1 MEKLSIQKVYNENYS
16 KVYNRVNQLVR
27 NTEIS
32 KDLTSEIF
40 MKVNDN
46 LQVFDC
52 SKAKLSTWIIKITN
66 NHCTD
71 YFRKAKNSRNVL
83 KVDGFVD
90 SEGIEIFQ
98 FADSSNA
105 SDNVENN
112 ELKAKID
119 TAFNS
124 LKPEFKQVA
133 TLLFVEGK
141 NYDEI
146 ACLTGLSMSNVKVI
160 IHRVKAIL
168 QAELQTEYQSL

>member
-1 MEKLSIQKVYNENYS
+1 
-16 KVYNRVNQLVR
+16 
-27 NTEIS
+27 
-32 KDLTSEIF
+32 
-40 MKVNDN
+40 MKVIDN

-71 YFRKAKNSRNVL
+71 YHRKAKNSRNVMN
-83 KVDGFVD
+83 DSFVD
-90 SEGIEIFQ
+90 NDGKEIFQ
-98 FADSSNA
+98 FTDSNNA

-119 TAFNS
+119 IAFNS

>member
-1 MEKLSIQKVYNENYS
+1 MEKLNFNKVYNENYS
-16 KVYNRVNQLVR
+16 KVYNRVNQLVK

-40 MKVNDN
+40 MKVSDN

-52 SKAKLSTWIIKITN
+52 SKAKLNTWILTITN

-83 KVDGFVD
+83 KVDNFVD
-90 SEGIEIFQ
+90 SEGKEFFQ
-98 FADSSNA
+98 FADSNNA

-112 ELKAKID
+112 ELKARID
-119 TAFNS
+119 NAFNS

-133 TLLFVEGK
+133 NLLFVEGK
-141 NYDEI
+141 TYDEI
-146 ACLTGLSMSNVKVI
+146 VNLTGLSLSNVKVI
-160 IHRVKAIL
+160 IHRVKATLQTSL
-168 QAELQTEYQSL
+168 QAEYASL

>member
-40 MKVNDN
+40 MKVIDN

-71 YFRKAKNSRNVL
+71 YHRKAKNSRNVMN
-83 KVDGFVD
+83 DSFVD
-90 SEGIEIFQ
+90 NDGKEIFQ
-98 FADSSNA
+98 FTDSNNA

-119 TAFNS
+119 IAFNS